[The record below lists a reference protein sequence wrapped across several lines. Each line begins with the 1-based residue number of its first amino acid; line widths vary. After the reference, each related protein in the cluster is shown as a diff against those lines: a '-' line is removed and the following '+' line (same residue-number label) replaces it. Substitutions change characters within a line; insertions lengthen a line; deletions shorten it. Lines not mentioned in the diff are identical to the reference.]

1 MISDDVK
8 DQMIVTDYQ
17 YLAHVLLFGVM
28 KNGYKYIGKILR
40 KMELK
45 L

>member
-17 YLAHVLLFGVM
+17 YLTHVLLFGVM
-28 KNGYKYIGKILR
+28 KNGYKDSEKYSEKWS
-40 KMELK
+40 
-45 L
+45 